1 MRQSEGNKTLNRL
14 DAVKRRLETSRAL
27 LPSPCRRWS
36 GCLPSRLSG
45 GSGSIRAFPG
55 GMLRMLSPWTGF
67 RSPILLKTT
76 LLTLASRPMREA
88 S

>member
-1 MRQSEGNKTLNRL
+1 MRCSEGWKQAGRFFLVPAGAGPAAFPLGYHEEAARF
-14 DAVKRRLETSRAL
+14 A
-27 LPSPCRRWS
+27 
-36 GCLPSRLSG
+36 PSR
-45 GSGSIRAFPG
+45 G

-76 LLTLASRPMREA
+76 LLTLASRPMQEA